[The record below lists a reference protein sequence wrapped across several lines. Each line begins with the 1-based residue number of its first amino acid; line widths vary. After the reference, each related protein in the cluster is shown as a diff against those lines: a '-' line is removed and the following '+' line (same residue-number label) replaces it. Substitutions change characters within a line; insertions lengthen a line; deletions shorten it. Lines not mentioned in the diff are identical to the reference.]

1 MNHGLFC
8 CFVLFGWFIVCVCFC
23 CLTSENRENGPIA
36 GSRQHPPKK
45 THPYGFQ
52 WWRCFRMV
60 ILCFIAFSAV
70 HIWWFH
76 FWIAFCLAFFL
87 SFSLSFVCL
96 VGSLSLCLSVQQ
108 CVLFKSYSVGR
119 ALCVTWQSKRGY
131 GYFHINNVHVF
142 LIALRCEYFCR
153 WIRIQNQL
161 GPELTRKA

>member
-1 MNHGLFC
+1 MDY
-8 CFVLFGWFIVCVCFC
+8 FVVSYCLDGSLCVCVSVVW
-23 CLTSENRENGPIA
+23 LVKIEKTGPLQAA
-36 GSRQHPPKK
+36 GSTPQKK
-45 THPYGFQ
+45 HPYGFQ

-87 SFSLSFVCL
+87 SFSLSFNCL